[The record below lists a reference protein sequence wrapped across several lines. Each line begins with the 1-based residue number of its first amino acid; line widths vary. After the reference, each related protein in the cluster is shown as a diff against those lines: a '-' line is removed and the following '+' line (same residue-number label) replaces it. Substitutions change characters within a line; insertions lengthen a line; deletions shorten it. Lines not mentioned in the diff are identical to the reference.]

1 MKPDNVLINEK
12 FAVLKI
18 CDLGSAFDIS
28 ENEVTSYL
36 VSRFYRAPE
45 IILGCRYDPAIDVW
59 SAACTIFEIATGDV
73 LFAVGA
79 TRIAVNSLHHF
90 IQSSIHVFLELFTH
104 QSIPSSSFCFIVY
117 RSTCIRHF
125 HVRAVP
131 IMIC

>member
-1 MKPDNVLINEK
+1 MFIFALPSLKNIRLIHFYVSRSVKPDNVLINER

-18 CDLGSAFDIS
+18 CDLGSAFEVS

-73 LFAVGA
+73 LFPV
-79 TRIAVNSLHHF
+79 
-90 IQSSIHVFLELFTH
+90 
-104 QSIPSSSFCFIVY
+104 SF
-117 RSTCIRHF
+117 
-125 HVRAVP
+125 
-131 IMIC
+131 